1 MKETTDVVT
10 IYGVVYEGIVMVPG
24 DEPTVT
30 TEVEP
35 RHSPPPEGI
44 VLPKTPFPVWASV
57 SMAVVIVLLIL
68 AIASYY
74 YNVFS

>member
-1 MKETTDVVT
+1 MKEATDVAT
-10 IYGVVYEGIVMVPG
+10 IYEVVYRGIVMVPG

-30 TEVEP
+30 SKVEP
-35 RHSPPPEGI
+35 DHSPPPEGI

-57 SMAVVIVLLIL
+57 SMAVIISLLIF
-68 AIASYY
+68 AIGAYY